1 MLATFS
7 IEAILKK
14 LLSRHTVM
22 FCRTVSFQEPFVE
35 AQDIFKT
42 AIEEAL
48 QKKLV
53 NYFRH
58 VETEILLALL
68 TEYIISELPQ
78 RTENDIEFP

>member
-7 IEAILKK
+7 TEAILKK

-48 QKKLV
+48 QRKLV